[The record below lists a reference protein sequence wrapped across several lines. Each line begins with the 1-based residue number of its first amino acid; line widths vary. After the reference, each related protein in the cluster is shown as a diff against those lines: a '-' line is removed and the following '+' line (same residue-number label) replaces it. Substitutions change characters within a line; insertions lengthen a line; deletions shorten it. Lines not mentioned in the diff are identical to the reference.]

1 MNSITI
7 DIGRDFSSVPAGRH
21 PEDGDFS
28 GQEFRERLLVP
39 ALQRHDRVV
48 VVLDNTEG
56 FGSSFLEEA
65 FGGLIRENRMTPQFL
80 KDHLVI
86 EANKRSSA
94 RYRDK
99 VVQYIA
105 TAARLAGAAQPTQ
118 PKHKL

>member
-28 GQEFRERLLVP
+28 GQEFREKVLVP
-39 ALQRHDRVV
+39 ALEGHDLVV

-80 KDHLVI
+80 NDHLVI
-86 EANKRSSA
+86 QANKRSSA

-105 TAARLAGAAQPTQ
+105 TAASLAATSQASR
-118 PKHKL
+118 PKFKR